1 MNQILDAEA
10 IEDMKARWRLAERH
24 LLGASENPEAGEL
37 ALHAVISHDVP
48 ILLDRLR
55 RLERGARTS

>member
-1 MNQILDAEA
+1 MDKILDIDA
-10 IEDMKARWRLAERH
+10 IEDMRVRWKLAERH
-24 LLGASENPEAGEL
+24 LLGTSENPEAGEL

-55 RLERGARTS
+55 RLEPALAI